1 MRKMSQNAVKRLCT
15 ACTKAESSRGKG
27 SRRQTRPRRPM
38 RRRRAWKE
46 GRAETAG
53 SSYSL
58 LTLPAS
64 LSSRRQAERTSDDRA
79 GCFCGVF
86 ELFVQTVNKYILYY
100 SRRLLLHGQASKHEQ
115 RVARF
120 MVSASSS
127 DSRPLHYG
135 LFHKILSI
143 LTEFICRSIIL
154 KNALMLCN
162 FDR

>member
-1 MRKMSQNAVKRLCT
+1 MHCMYQSRV
-15 ACTKAESSRGKG
+15 ESGTLG

-46 GRAETAG
+46 GREETAG

-127 DSRPLHYG
+127 VSRPLQVYY
-135 LFHKILSI
+135 II
-143 LTEFICRSIIL
+143 NRMCRHRDLWARGGSYSD
-154 KNALMLCN
+154 LCGGK
-162 FDR
+162 FCHIACRRRTAS